1 MSSPSEDDPFGWV
14 GATVDGKYRVDEVV
28 GHGGFGIVYRA
39 HHLGF
44 EEKVALK
51 CLKLPK
57 ELQGGDR
64 DRFRDS
70 LVAEGRLLLQLSRAT
85 TGVVQALDVGAV
97 VSPSKIWTPY
107 LVLEWL
113 EGTPLDKD
121 LLQRRQKAE
130 GGRTLA
136 EALEMLDGAA
146 RALGVAHGLGIAHRD
161 IKPAN
166 MFLVDLA
173 GRRTIKVLDFGIAK
187 VLAESDS
194 VTRAFEETGG
204 TVQAFT
210 ARYGAPEQF
219 SRRFG
224 ATGPWTDVFALALVF
239 VEVVLGAPA
248 LDGTDAAQLFV
259 AASDKLI
266 RPTLRPRGFDPGDA
280 VEAVLA
286 TALSVDPRERYPN
299 ANAFWDALTVACRN
313 EPQRLTAR
321 PPRPPV
327 DDNRPTREISGGESS
342 NVAPFSMSGG
352 YSGSTGGSPH
362 TSQPSLHSA
371 PNPLSASNPL
381 SAPSMPGV
389 APGMQSPP
397 TELSSSQGIR
407 SLDTGLRSLPPPR
420 SKLVSLVGVALLAGA
435 GAVGAIMLL
444 NPKPE
449 SLLGLGS
456 ASASA
461 EPLPGSA
468 ALPAPLPPPVPT
480 PAAVPSSKPL
490 EAVPPPAVP
499 VPVPAPAASLPVIP
513 PPQPGAAVVGVPW
526 PGAQFRQI
534 AGGALESGAWLDG
547 FRIVR
552 RPDAMPNLD
561 RAFRSCAEIGLGLCT
576 ESQWQAACS
585 AFAEVGKDHSL
596 TDSLESGGVV
606 ERGGGSSCSERKL
619 IPSGSEV
626 SDLGLCCER
635 SIAMTSKNLQKQ
647 FLSSTSGVL
656 KKLENALNQHD
667 IAALTDLFDDKLK
680 LDGVERSKAQVLS
693 LLAQTFK
700 ASPDLVV
707 THESCEVTVQ
717 ANKIVKRSRRGRKV
731 STSTSYETTS
741 WTAACKQ
748 MRHQKGEATLAS
760 AEYVFSPA
768 SKLRSLS
775 GKNQAS
781 D

>member
-1 MSSPSEDDPFGWV
+1 MSTPPSRNVGAPTPTEDDPFGWV

-113 EGTPLDKD
+113 EGTPLDRD
-121 LLQRRQKAE
+121 LLQRRQRGE

-136 EALEMLDGAA
+136 EALELLDGAA
-146 RALGVAHGLGIAHRD
+146 RALGVAHGMGIAHRD

-166 MFLVDLA
+166 LFLVELA

-259 AASDKLI
+259 AATDRLI
-266 RPTLRPRGFDPGDA
+266 RPTLRGRGFDPGDA

-299 ANAFWDALTVACRN
+299 TAAFWDALASAAEN
-313 EPQRLTAR
+313 EPARLSVR
-321 PPRPPV
+321 PPKF
-327 DDNRPTREISGGESS
+327 DDSRPTREISGGNAGAE
-342 NVAPFSMSGG
+342 PFSMSGG
-352 YSGSTGGSPH
+352 YPSGQSGD
-362 TSQPSLHSA
+362 A
-371 PNPLSASNPL
+371 RE
-381 SAPSMPGV
+381 APSS
-389 APGMQSPP
+389 QSTRDAASSP
-397 TELSSSQGIR
+397 TELSSSQGVRRFDTESR
-407 SLDTGLRSLPPPR
+407 SPPPR
-420 SKLVSLVGVALLAGA
+420 RSKFV
-435 GAVGAIMLL
+435 
-444 NPKPE
+444 
-449 SLLGLGS
+449 SLLGVAVLAGGAALAVVMFLGPKPQSSEPGSPS
-456 ASASA
+456 ASAP
-461 EPLPGSA
+461 EPVKDALI
-468 ALPAPLPPPVPT
+468 LPAPAPPVPSSPT
-480 PAAVPSSKPL
+480 SGVPSASPQTVVSAPTIAPSVSAAPPLPAA
-490 EAVPPPAVP
+490 PAL
-499 VPVPAPAASLPVIP
+499 A
-513 PPQPGAAVVGVPW
+513 VGVPW
-526 PGAQFRQI
+526 PGAQFRQV
-534 AGGALESGAWLDG
+534 AAGALENGGPWLDG

-552 RPDAMPNLD
+552 RPDAAPTLD
-561 RAFRSCAEIGLGLCT
+561 RAFRACTEIGLALCT
-576 ESQWQAACS
+576 DAQWQLACS
-585 AFAEVGKDHSL
+585 SFGEIAKDHAL
-596 TDSLESGGVV
+596 TDSLEPGGAV
-606 ERGGGSSCSERKL
+606 ERGGGSCGEKKL
-619 IPSGSEV
+619 VPPLNAGGQ
-626 SDLGLCCER
+626 DLGLCCER
-635 SIAMTSKNLQKQ
+635 SIGMSSKNLQKQ
-647 FLSSTSGVL
+647 FLSSTAGVL

-667 IAALTDLFDDKLK
+667 VGALTDLFDDKVK
-680 LDGVERSKAQVLS
+680 LDGAERSKASVLG
-693 LLAQTFK
+693 LFAQTFK
-700 ASPDLVV
+700 ATPDLIV
-707 THESCEVTVQ
+707 THESCDVSVQ
-717 ANKIVKRSRRGRKV
+717 ANKIVKHSKRGRKV

-748 MRHQKGEATLAS
+748 IRHQRGEATLAS

-775 GKNQAS
+775 AKNAS
-781 D
+781 E

>member
-1 MSSPSEDDPFGWV
+1 MSTPPSDGVGRPALDDPFGWV

-97 VSPSKIWTPY
+97 VSPSKVWTPY

-121 LLQRRQKAE
+121 LLQRRQNAE
-130 GGRTLA
+130 GGRTLE
-136 EALEMLDGAA
+136 EAVELLDGAA

-166 MFLVDLA
+166 MFVVELA
-173 GRRTIKVLDFGIAK
+173 GRRTLKVLDFGIAK

-266 RPTLRPRGFDPGDA
+266 RPTLRGRGFDPGDA

-299 ANAFWDALTVACRN
+299 ANAFWDALTVACKN
-313 EPQRLTAR
+313 EPLRMSVR
-321 PPRPPV
+321 PPKV
-327 DDNRPTREISGGESS
+327 EDNRPTREISGQSGQ
-342 NVAPFSMSGG
+342 VAPFSMSGG
-352 YSGSTGGSPH
+352 YSGSNPDA
-362 TSQPSLHSA
+362 SL
-371 PNPLSASNPL
+371 P
-381 SAPSMPGV
+381 
-389 APGMQSPP
+389 QSPP

-407 SLDTGLRSLPPPR
+407 LGDTQARSIPPKR
-420 SKLVSLVGVALLAGA
+420 SKLVSLLGVALLAGG
-435 GAVGAIMLL
+435 GAVGAVMLL
-444 NPKPE
+444 SPKPE
-449 SLLGLGS
+449 FLAGLGGAS

-461 EPLPGSA
+461 EPAPLGSA
-468 ALPAPLPPPVPT
+468 PALPTPAAPPVAPTTPAAPSSQPQSAGLPSAAPPPAAPLPPIPT
-480 PAAVPSSKPL
+480 PA
-490 EAVPPPAVP
+490 
-499 VPVPAPAASLPVIP
+499 
-513 PPQPGAAVVGVPW
+513 PGAAIVGVPW

-534 AGGALESGAWLDG
+534 AAGALESGAWLDS
-547 FRIVR
+547 FRVVR
-552 RPDAMPNLD
+552 RPDATPGFD
-561 RAFRSCAEIGLGLCT
+561 RAFRACAEIGLGLCT
-576 ESQWQAACS
+576 ESQWQLACS
-585 AFAEVGKDHSL
+585 AFGEVAKDRSL
-596 TDSLESGGVV
+596 TDSVEPGGVI
-606 ERGGGSSCSERKL
+606 ERGGGSCSDRKL
-619 IPSGSEV
+619 VPSSG
-626 SDLGLCCER
+626 DGNPALGLCCER
-635 SIAMTSKNLQKQ
+635 SIAMSSKNLQKQ
-647 FLSSTSGVL
+647 FLSSTAGVL

-667 IAALTDLFDDKLK
+667 ISALTDLFDDKLK

-707 THESCEVTVQ
+707 THESCDVTVQ
-717 ANKIVKRSRRGRKV
+717 ANKIVKRSKRGRKV

-741 WTAACKQ
+741 WTAVCKQ
-748 MRHQKGEATLAS
+748 IRHQKGEALPAS
-760 AEYVFSPA
+760 ADYVFSPA

>member
-1 MSSPSEDDPFGWV
+1 MSTPSEDDPFGWV

-113 EGTPLDKD
+113 EGTPLDKE
-121 LLQRRQKAE
+121 LLQRRQKDL
-130 GGRTLA
+130 GGRSVG
-136 EALEMLDGAA
+136 EALELLDGAV
-146 RALGVAHGLGIAHRD
+146 RALGVAHGMGIAHRD

-166 MFLVDLA
+166 MFLVEVA
-173 GRRTIKVLDFGIAK
+173 GKRTIKVLDFGIAK

-239 VEVVLGAPA
+239 VEVVLGSPA

-266 RPTLRPRGFDPGDA
+266 RPTLRGRGFDPGDA

-299 ANAFWDALTVACRN
+299 AQAFWEALIGASKS
-313 EPQRLTAR
+313 EPERLSLR
-321 PPRPPV
+321 PPKV
-327 DDNRPTREISGGESS
+327 DDSRPTREISGDSGLAA
-342 NVAPFSMSGG
+342 APFSMSGG
-352 YSGSTGGSPH
+352 FSASSPDR
-362 TSQPSLHSA
+362 SA
-371 PNPLSASNPL
+371 PPTYQPLRDLASA
-381 SAPSMPGV
+381 
-389 APGMQSPP
+389 P

-407 SLDTGLRSLPPPR
+407 ADTRFTTPPKRSR
-420 SKLVSLVGVALLAGA
+420 LVSFLGVALLAAGGA
-435 GAVGAIMLL
+435 TAAAMYFSQKPPGPVGPEPSSGAPLGAMPAVDSSQAPQIVTPPAPPLLPQATASGAATLPTPPAPVVAVG
-444 NPKPE
+444 
-449 SLLGLGS
+449 
-456 ASASA
+456 
-461 EPLPGSA
+461 
-468 ALPAPLPPPVPT
+468 T
-480 PAAVPSSKPL
+480 
-490 EAVPPPAVP
+490 
-499 VPVPAPAASLPVIP
+499 
-513 PPQPGAAVVGVPW
+513 PW
-526 PGAQFRQI
+526 PGTQFRQVA
-534 AGGALESGAWLDG
+534 AGTLESDLWLEG
-547 FRIVR
+547 FRVVR
-552 RPDAMPNLD
+552 RPDAAPSLD
-561 RAFRSCAEIGLGLCT
+561 RAFRACGEIGLSLCT
-576 ESQWQAACS
+576 EAQWQLACAAHP
-585 AFAEVGKDHSL
+585 EVAKDRSL
-596 TDSLESGGVV
+596 TDSVEAGGVV
-606 ERGGGSSCSERKL
+606 ERGGGACTDRKVVT
-619 IPSGSEV
+619 SGSAQ
-626 SDLGLCCER
+626 DIGLCCER
-635 SIAMTSKNLQKQ
+635 SIGMASKNLQSK
-647 FLSSTSGVL
+647 FMSSTANVL
-656 KKLENALNQHD
+656 KKLESALNQHD
-667 IAALTDLFDDKLK
+667 TAALADVLDEKVK
-680 LDGVERSKAQVLS
+680 LDGVERSKASVVA
-693 LLAQTFK
+693 LLGQTFK
-700 ASPDLVV
+700 AQPDLIVI
-707 THESCEVTVQ
+707 HESCEVSVQ
-717 ANKIVKRSRRGRKV
+717 ANKVVKRSKRGRKL
-731 STSTSYETTS
+731 SSSTSYETTS

-748 MRHQKGEATLAS
+748 MRHQKAEATLAS

-768 SKLRSLS
+768 SKLRGISA
-775 GKNQAS
+775 KNQAS
-781 D
+781 E

>member
-1 MSSPSEDDPFGWV
+1 MSTPGAPTPTTEDDPFGWV

-113 EGTPLDKD
+113 EGTPLDRD
-121 LLQRRQKAE
+121 LLQRRQNSE
-130 GGRTLA
+130 GGRSLA
-136 EALEMLDGAA
+136 EALELLDGAV
-146 RALGVAHGLGIAHRD
+146 RALGVAHGMGIAHRD

-166 MFLVDLA
+166 MFLVEVA
-173 GRRTIKVLDFGIAK
+173 GKRTIKVLDFGIAK

-266 RPTLRPRGFDPGDA
+266 RPTLRGRGFDPGDA

-299 ANAFWDALTVACRN
+299 AGAFWDALQSAAKN
-313 EPQRLTAR
+313 EPARLSAR
-321 PPRPPV
+321 PPKI
-327 DDNRPTREISGGESS
+327 DDNRPTREISGDSAQAS
-342 NVAPFSMSGG
+342 PFSMSGG
-352 YSGSTGGSPH
+352 YASAPKPELRDAPS
-362 TSQPSLHSA
+362 SQPTRDGA
-371 PNPLSASNPL
+371 
-381 SAPSMPGV
+381 
-389 APGMQSPP
+389 SPP

-407 SLDTGLRSLPPPR
+407 AADTQPRPRPPR
-420 SKLVSLVGVALLAGA
+420 RSKFVSFLGVALLAGG
-435 GAVGAIMLL
+435 GAVAAVMFVNEKPPGIG
-444 NPKPE
+444 PVTTGSGSGPE
-449 SLLGLGS
+449 SATDALLLPASVS
-456 ASASA
+456 APAPSVAPPARVIAPTPNTSA
-461 EPLPGSA
+461 PTTPPPPSA
-468 ALPAPLPPPVPT
+468 AA
-480 PAAVPSSKPL
+480 AAVT
-490 EAVPPPAVP
+490 
-499 VPVPAPAASLPVIP
+499 
-513 PPQPGAAVVGVPW
+513 PPQPAVAVGTPW
-526 PGAQFRQI
+526 PGTQFRQVA
-534 AGGALESGAWLDG
+534 AGTLDGSSAWLEG

-552 RPDAMPNLD
+552 RPDAAPSLD
-561 RAFRSCAEIGLGLCT
+561 RAFRACGEIGLSMCT
-576 ESQWQAACS
+576 ESQWQLACS
-585 AFAEVGKDHSL
+585 SFGEIAKDRSL
-596 TDSLESGGVV
+596 TDSLEPGGVV
-606 ERGGGSSCSERKL
+606 ERGGGACSGKKL
-619 IPSGSEV
+619 VPADVDGNL
-626 SDLGLCCER
+626 DLGLCCER
-635 SIAMTSKNLQKQ
+635 SIGMTSKNLQKQ
-647 FLSSTSGVL
+647 FLSSTASVL

-667 IAALTDLFDDKLK
+667 AAALTDLLDDKVK
-680 LDGVERSKAQVLS
+680 LDGVERSKASVVS
-693 LLAQTFK
+693 LLAQNFK
-700 ASPDLVV
+700 ATPDLIV
-707 THESCEVTVQ
+707 THESCEVAVQ
-717 ANKIVKRSRRGRKV
+717 ANKIVKRSKRGRKV
-731 STSTSYETTS
+731 SNVTSYETIS
-741 WTAACKQ
+741 WTATCKQ
-748 MRHQKGEATLAS
+748 MRHQRGEATSAS
-760 AEYVFSPA
+760 ADYVFSPV
-768 SKLRSLS
+768 SKLRSIS
-775 GKNQAS
+775 AKNQTS
-781 D
+781 E

>member
-1 MSSPSEDDPFGWV
+1 MSMPEQDDPFGWV

-113 EGTPLDKD
+113 EGTPLDRD
-121 LLQRRQKAE
+121 LAQRKNAQA
-130 GGRTLA
+130 GGRSLG

-146 RALGVAHGLGIAHRD
+146 RALGVAHGMGIAHRD

-166 MFLVDLA
+166 LFLVELA
-173 GRRTIKVLDFGIAK
+173 GKRTIKVLDFGIAK

-259 AASDKLI
+259 AASDKLL
-266 RPTLRPRGFDPGDA
+266 RPTLRGRGFDPGDS

-299 ANAFWDALTVACRN
+299 ATAFWDALTAASRRDP
-313 EPQRLTAR
+313 ERLSAL
-321 PPRPPV
+321 PPRL
-327 DDNRPTREISGGESS
+327 DDNRPTREISGDPS
-342 NVAPFSMSGG
+342 APFSMSGG
-352 YSGSTGGSPH
+352 YG
-362 TSQPSLHSA
+362 SA
-371 PNPLSASNPL
+371 PAEARAALSSQHLREAG
-381 SAPSMPGV
+381 SA
-389 APGMQSPP
+389 P

-407 SLDTGLRSLPPPR
+407 ALDTEPR
-420 SKLVSLVGVALLAGA
+420 ARRKGSGGKVV
-435 GAVGAIMLL
+435 
-444 NPKPE
+444 
-449 SLLGLGS
+449 SLLGVGVLAAGGAVAAVMWLNQPSSPAAGARAPITQQPLEDSSRPGAPAAPPAVTDEPGAAAAPSAGALTS
-456 ASASA
+456 ASAA
-461 EPLPGSA
+461 
-468 ALPAPLPPPVPT
+468 PAPVG
-480 PAAVPSSKPL
+480 KP
-490 EAVPPPAVP
+490 
-499 VPVPAPAASLPVIP
+499 I
-513 PPQPGAAVVGVPW
+513 GAPW
-526 PGAQFRQI
+526 PGTQFRQV
-534 AGGALESGAWLDG
+534 APGSLEPSGVWLDG
-547 FRIVR
+547 FRVVR
-552 RPDAMPNLD
+552 RPEAALSLD
-561 RAFRSCAEIGLGLCT
+561 GAFRACSEIGLSLCT
-576 ESQWQAACS
+576 ESQWQRACAS
-585 AFAEVGKDHSL
+585 FAEVGKDVSL
-596 TDSLESGGVV
+596 TDSLEATGVV
-606 ERGGGSSCSERKL
+606 ARGGGGCDARQLVPTIGTEQ
-619 IPSGSEV
+619 E
-626 SDLGLCCER
+626 LGLCCER
-635 SIAMTSKNLQKQ
+635 SIGLTSKNLQKQ
-647 FLSSTSGVL
+647 FLASTGGVL
-656 KKLENALNQHD
+656 KKLESALNQHD
-667 IAALTDLFDDKLK
+667 LPALGELLDDKVK
-680 LDGVERSKAQVLS
+680 LDGVERSKAAVIA
-693 LLAQTFK
+693 LLGQTFK
-700 ASPDLVV
+700 ATPDLIV
-707 THESCEVTVQ
+707 THESCEVAVQ
-717 ANKIVKRSRRGRKV
+717 ANKVVKRSKRGRKV
-731 STSTSYETTS
+731 TSYETQS
-741 WTAACKQ
+741 WSASCKQ
-748 MRHQKGEATLAS
+748 VRHQRAEATLAS
-760 AEYVFSPA
+760 ADYVFSPA
-768 SKLRSLS
+768 SKLRSIS

-781 D
+781 Q